1 MCKVFTQ
8 TYVCVSV
15 HACVQVYVCVYVCAC
30 VCFNRLYISYHLDYL
45 NWLKAS
51 NTRINFCPQFR
62 CRFCLVIEL
71 HLQLLLF
78 FYQSTLYRR
87 KEYWF
92 INSSY
97 IMPIFLS
104 IGFQFSVFPSVEFL
118 YFSVNW
124 ISRKRLPA
132 SFTSPASQ
140 RVFVHITISLSSFPS
155 FYPLHFYR
163 ARKKRGGKGLI
174 KKEERKREMKKREIK
189 MKSQE
194 GSTTPKPHA
203 DEGRATTTERMW
215 GAVSPPLR
223 HLPSACQCGCAVE
236 GQRGECHVWGWGG
249 EVRRWECR
257 WMGPRVW
264 KEGGANGG

>member
-1 MCKVFTQ
+1 MCKVLTQ

-15 HACVQVYVCVYVCAC
+15 YACVQVYVCVYVCAC

-51 NTRINFCPQFR
+51 NTQINFCPQFR
-62 CRFCLVIEL
+62 CRFCLVIVL

-118 YFSVNW
+118 YFFSQLNFPPTPSSLLH
-124 ISRKRLPA
+124 IPRITKGLRSHHHLSLFLPL
-132 SFTSPASQ
+132 FLPSPLLP
-140 RVFVHITISLSSFPS
+140 RENEE
-155 FYPLHFYR
+155 
-163 ARKKRGGKGLI
+163 GGKRVNQKGR
-174 KKEERKREMKKREIK
+174 KNERNEEKR
-189 MKSQE
+189 
-194 GSTTPKPHA
+194 
-203 DEGRATTTERMW
+203 
-215 GAVSPPLR
+215 
-223 HLPSACQCGCAVE
+223 
-236 GQRGECHVWGWGG
+236 
-249 EVRRWECR
+249 
-257 WMGPRVW
+257 
-264 KEGGANGG
+264 N